1 MWASGSGRRG
11 HRRSEADRFRKP
23 PCDLI
28 GETASGVPGYLIAE
42 KTTERADL
50 AIAFCAR
57 SDAVFFPS
65 KFPWAKYCHGFGRV
79 ITGPELSSLSF
90 VVSDRLNH
98 IDRLYRQEQRRL
110 LRVAQQRVGHAAAP
124 DVVQDVFM
132 AMWARAKDAIE
143 LTPAY
148 LARATQF
155 TAISLFRAEKRR
167 AATLKT
173 IVEEQYCA
181 PVILPDQIVAARQ
194 DLRRLQE
201 VIESLPSRT
210 KQVFL
215 LRRMHDCTYQEIALG
230 LGISYSTVE
239 REMGRALLACKAL
252 EAGAGDGSSA

>member
-1 MWASGSGRRG
+1 M
-11 HRRSEADRFRKP
+11 
-23 PCDLI
+23 
-28 GETASGVPGYLIAE
+28 
-42 KTTERADL
+42 
-50 AIAFCAR
+50 
-57 SDAVFFPS
+57 
-65 KFPWAKYCHGFGRV
+65 
-79 ITGPELSSLSF
+79 
-90 VVSDRLNH
+90 SDRPHH
-98 IDRLYRQEQRRL
+98 IDRLYRQEQGRL
-110 LRVAQQRVGHAAAP
+110 LRVARQRVGHAAAP

-148 LARATQF
+148 LVRATQF
-155 TAISLFRAEKRR
+155 TAISLFRSEKRR

-215 LRRMHDCTYQEIALG
+215 LRRMHDCTYHEIALG

-252 EAGAGDGSSA
+252 EAGDGDCGSAW